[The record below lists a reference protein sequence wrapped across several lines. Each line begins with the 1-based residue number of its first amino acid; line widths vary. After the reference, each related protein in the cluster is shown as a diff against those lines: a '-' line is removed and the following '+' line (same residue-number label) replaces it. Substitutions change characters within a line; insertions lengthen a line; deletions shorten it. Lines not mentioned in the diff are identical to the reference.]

1 LFNQRRC
8 IVADI
13 IDLIEQGKVKRYFR
27 ARNKYCF
34 EGAVSHITQHASG
47 TEPLFLEDSDYLYM
61 LHLMKE
67 ILCKFKCKVLS
78 FALMPN
84 HIHLLLKFLESNM
97 PYAMKALLQRYAGY
111 FNKKYQRR
119 GHVFSGAY
127 RSALCF
133 DDRYLLG
140 ASLYT
145 HMNPVKKGLVENSI
159 DYRWSSAALFLNEVE
174 KETFVDYKFIL
185 GILDDD
191 IWRAKMKY
199 RDLLKEF
206 DVGRISS
213 VFEKPDALDV
223 MAKMLRE
230 KNKEW
235 CVECNFL
242 SDCDIEKQI
251 AQLRKRGRLTNPQE
265 IEARMFLI
273 EQLKSRGFNNSE
285 IAEKLNL
292 TRQTIYKLQSK
303 YV

>member
-1 LFNQRRC
+1 M
-8 IVADI
+8 ADI

-133 DDRYLLG
+133 DDSYLLA

-145 HMNPVKKGLVENSI
+145 HINPVKKGLVENSI

-235 CVECNFL
+235 CVECNFP

-273 EQLKSRGFNNSE
+273 EQLKSRGFNISE

-292 TRQTIYKLQSK
+292 TRKTIYKLQSK

>member
-1 LFNQRRC
+1 M
-8 IVADI
+8 ADV
-13 IDLIEQGKVKRYFR
+13 IDLIEQGKIKRYFR
-27 ARNKYCF
+27 ARDKYCF
-34 EGAVSHITQHASG
+34 DGAVSHITQHASG
-47 TEPLFLEDSDYLYM
+47 TEPLFLEDGDYLYM
-61 LHLMKE
+61 LHLIKE
-67 ILCKFKCKVLS
+67 VLGRFKCKVLS

-97 PYAMKALLQRYAGY
+97 PDAMKELLQRYAEY
-111 FNKKYQRR
+111 FNRKYQRK

-133 DDRYLLG
+133 NDGYLLA
-140 ASLYT
+140 ASLYI
-145 HMNPVKKGLVENSI
+145 HINPVKRGLVKNPA
-159 DYRWSSAALFLNEVE
+159 DYRWSSCALFLNEVE
-174 KETFVDYKFIL
+174 KETCVDYKFIL

-213 VFEKPDALDV
+213 VFEKPDALDM

-235 CVECNFL
+235 CVECSFP

-251 AQLRKRGRLTNPQE
+251 AQLRERGRITSPQE
-265 IEARMFLI
+265 IKARMFLI
-273 EQLKSRGFNNSE
+273 EQLKSRGLHVSE

-292 TRQTIYKLQSK
+292 TRQAIYNIQSR
-303 YV
+303 YARS

>member
-1 LFNQRRC
+1 MT
-8 IVADI
+8 DI
-13 IDLIEQGKVKRYFR
+13 IDLIEQGKIKRYFR

-34 EGAVSHITQHASG
+34 EGAISHITQHASG
-47 TEPLFLEDSDYLYM
+47 TEPLFLEDADYFYM

-67 ILCKFKCKVLS
+67 VLSEFKCKVLS
-78 FALMPN
+78 FVLMPN

-133 DDRYLLG
+133 DDNYLLA
-140 ASLYT
+140 ASLYV
-145 HMNPVKKGLVENSI
+145 HINPVKKGLVENSI

-185 GILDDD
+185 GMLDDD

-235 CVECNFL
+235 NLESSFP

-251 AQLRKRGRLTNPQE
+251 AQLTKKGRLTNPQE
-265 IEARMFLI
+265 IKARMFLI
-273 EQLKSRGFNNSE
+273 EQLKSRGFSISE
-285 IAEKLNL
+285 IAKKLNL
-292 TRQTIYKLQSK
+292 TRKTIYELQSK

>member
-1 LFNQRRC
+1 MT
-8 IVADI
+8 DI

-27 ARNKYCF
+27 ARDKYCF

-47 TEPLFLEDSDYLYM
+47 TEPLFLEDADYLYM
-61 LHLMKE
+61 IHLMKE
-67 ILCKFKCKVLS
+67 VLCEFKCKVLS

-111 FNKKYQRR
+111 FNRKYQRR

-133 DDRYLLG
+133 DDNYLLA
-140 ASLYT
+140 ASLYV
-145 HMNPVKKGLVENSI
+145 HINPVKKGLVENSI

-185 GILDDD
+185 GMLDDD
-191 IWRAKMKY
+191 IWRARMKY

-235 CVECNFL
+235 SLESNFP

-251 AQLRKRGRLTNPQE
+251 ARLTKKGRFTNPQE
-265 IEARMFLI
+265 IKARMFLI
-273 EQLKSRGFNNSE
+273 EQLKSRGFGISE
-285 IAEKLNL
+285 IAKKLNL
-292 TRQTIYKLQSK
+292 TRKTIYKLQSK

>member
-1 LFNQRRC
+1 
-8 IVADI
+8 VADI
-13 IDLIEQGKVKRYFR
+13 IELIERGEVKRYFR

-47 TEPLFLEDSDYLYM
+47 TEPLFLEDADYLYM

-97 PYAMKALLQRYAGY
+97 PYAMKALLQRYAEY
-111 FNKKYQRR
+111 FNKKYKRR

-133 DDRYLLG
+133 DDSYLLA
-140 ASLYT
+140 ASSYT
-145 HMNPVKKGLVENSI
+145 HINPVKKGLVENPI
-159 DYRWSSAALFLNEVE
+159 DYRWSSAALFLNEGE

-199 RDLLKEF
+199 RGLLKEF
-206 DVGRISS
+206 DASRISS

-235 CVECNFL
+235 HVECSFPG
-242 SDCDIEKQI
+242 DCDIEKQI
-251 AQLRKRGRLTNPQE
+251 AQLRKRGRLTNPQG
-265 IEARMFLI
+265 IKARMFLI
-273 EQLKSRGFNNSE
+273 EQLKSRGFHVSE

-292 TRQTIYKLQSK
+292 TRQSIYKLQSNHTRS
-303 YV
+303 

>member
-1 LFNQRRC
+1 ME
-8 IVADI
+8 DI

-27 ARNKYCF
+27 ARDKFCF
-34 EGAVSHITQHASG
+34 EGAISHITQHASG
-47 TEPLFLEDSDYLYM
+47 TEPLFLEDADYLYM

-67 ILCKFKCKVLS
+67 VLCKFKCKVLS
-78 FALMPN
+78 FAFMPN
-84 HIHLLLKFLESNM
+84 HIHLLLEFLESNM
-97 PYAMKALLQRYAGY
+97 PDAMKALLQRYAQY

-133 DDRYLLG
+133 NDNYLLA

-145 HMNPVKKGLVENSI
+145 HMNPVKAKLVDNPV
-159 DYRWSSAALFLNEVE
+159 DYRWSSAALFLNMIE

-206 DVGRISS
+206 DAGRISS

-223 MAKMLRE
+223 MANMLRE

-235 CVECNFL
+235 RVECSFP

-251 AQLRKRGRLTNPQE
+251 AQLRKGGRITNPQE
-265 IEARMFLI
+265 IKARMFLI
-273 EQLKSRGFNNSE
+273 EQLKSRGFHVSE
-285 IAEKLNL
+285 IAEKLKL
-292 TRQTIYKLQSK
+292 TRQAIYKLQSN
-303 YV
+303 YARS

>member
-1 LFNQRRC
+1 
-8 IVADI
+8 VADI

-47 TEPLFLEDSDYLYM
+47 TEPLFLEDADYLYM
-61 LHLMKE
+61 LYLMKE
-67 ILCKFKCKVLS
+67 ILRKFKCKVLS

-97 PYAMKALLQRYAGY
+97 PYAMKALLQRYASY

-133 DDRYLLG
+133 DDSYLLA

-145 HMNPVKKGLVENSI
+145 HINPVKKGLVENSI

-213 VFEKPDALDV
+213 VFEKPDALNV

-235 CVECNFL
+235 RVECSFP

-251 AQLRKRGRLTNPQE
+251 EQLSRRSRLTNPQE

>member
-1 LFNQRRC
+1 M
-8 IVADI
+8 ADV
-13 IDLIEQGKVKRYFR
+13 IDLIEQGKIKRYFR

-47 TEPLFLEDSDYLYM
+47 AEPLFLEDSDYLYM

-78 FALMPN
+78 FALMSN
-84 HIHLLLKFLESNM
+84 HLHLLLKFLESNM
-97 PYAMKALLQRYAGY
+97 PDIMKELLQRYAVY
-111 FNKKYQRR
+111 FNKKYQRK
-119 GHVFSGAY
+119 GHMFCGAY

-133 DDRYLLG
+133 DDSYLL
-140 ASLYT
+140 ASSLYI
-145 HMNPVKKGLVENSI
+145 HMNPVKAKLVDDPA
-159 DYRWSSAALFLNEVE
+159 DYRWSSCALFLNEVE

-235 CVECNFL
+235 CVECSFP

-265 IEARMFLI
+265 IKARMFLI
-273 EQLKSRGFNNSE
+273 EQLKSRGFHVSE

-292 TRQTIYKLQSK
+292 TRQAIYKLQSN
-303 YV
+303 YARS

>member
-1 LFNQRRC
+1 M
-8 IVADI
+8 ADI

-47 TEPLFLEDSDYLYM
+47 TEPLFLEDADYLYM

-133 DDRYLLG
+133 DDRYLLA

-145 HMNPVKKGLVENSI
+145 HINPVKKGLVENSV
-159 DYRWSSAALFLNEVE
+159 DYRWSSAALFLNKVE

-185 GILDDD
+185 GMLDDD
-191 IWRAKMKY
+191 IWHAKMKY

-230 KNKEW
+230 RNKEW
-235 CVECNFL
+235 CVECSFP

-251 AQLRKRGRLTNPQE
+251 AQLNKRGRLTDPQE
-265 IEARMFLI
+265 IKARMFLI
-273 EQLKSRGFNNSE
+273 EQLKSRGFNISE

-292 TRQTIYKLQSK
+292 TRQAIYKLQSN
-303 YV
+303 YTRS

>member
-1 LFNQRRC
+1 M
-8 IVADI
+8 ADI